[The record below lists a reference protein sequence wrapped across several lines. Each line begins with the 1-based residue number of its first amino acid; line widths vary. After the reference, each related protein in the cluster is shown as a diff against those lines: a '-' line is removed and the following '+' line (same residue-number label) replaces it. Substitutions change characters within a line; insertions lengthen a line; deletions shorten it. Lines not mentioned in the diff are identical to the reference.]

1 MKFIAAFLILC
12 TMPTTQV
19 LFDFT
24 TTSNLKNWRIVDD
37 GVMGGRSNGN
47 FSLNEAGYGEF
58 SGLISLDNNGGF
70 SSVRYNFK
78 KVSVYENSKICI
90 KLKGDGK
97 EYQFRIKQNSNDYYS
112 YILPFKTSGEWET
125 VELNLNDMYPSF
137 RGRKLNMPNFSEDS
151 IEELVFLI
159 GNKKEESFKLL
170 LDTIELN

>member
-1 MKFIAAFLILC
+1 
-12 TMPTTQV
+12 MPTTTI
-19 LFDFT
+19 LFDFS

-47 FSLNEAGYGEF
+47 FSINEEGYGEF
-58 SGLISLDNNGGF
+58 SGVISLKNNGGF
-70 SSVRYNFK
+70 SSVRYNFE
-78 KVSVYENSKICI
+78 KVSVSENSKVCI

-137 RGRKLNMPNFSEDS
+137 RGRKLNMPNFSENS

-159 GNKKEESFKLL
+159 GNKKEETFKLL
-170 LDTIELN
+170 LDTIELK